1 MVRGGGVVWTGLGW
15 AGLRWRA
22 ELVCVVMGSAA
33 VIGLWMMDSAT
44 VVRAVLG
51 FRAGWL
57 VLRVAVVVDGRAAV
71 VGRCSD
77 GPAGVCPAGDGL
89 DASLAGGFRV

>member
-1 MVRGGGVVWTGLGW
+1 MVRGGVVVWTGLGW

-57 VLRVAVVVDGRAAV
+57 VVRVAVVVDG
-71 VGRCSD
+71 
-77 GPAGVCPAGDGL
+77 
-89 DASLAGGFRV
+89 